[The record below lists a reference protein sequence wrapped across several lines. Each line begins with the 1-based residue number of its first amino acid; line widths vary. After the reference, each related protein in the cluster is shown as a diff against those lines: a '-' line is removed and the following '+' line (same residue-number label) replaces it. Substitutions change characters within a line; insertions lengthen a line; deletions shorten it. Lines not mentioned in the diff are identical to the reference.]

1 MDDQYILK
9 EMLKI
14 VEDHEVSLTEEDIFN
29 FLKIKRR
36 WPSEY
41 PWKQRSVEVIGQ
53 WHQNVGSGFFDY
65 EGLFIYDMWRKYYDA
80 GFTTILSNILDL
92 NSQLRDLAEKLFYY
106 TGTEINGNFYFSLG
120 SSNHRVSFPPHQH
133 EYHVIVK
140 PIYGTCKWRLVHAPH
155 GNTVELDNTTESF
168 IIPAGTSH
176 SVYECLDKKLSLTLN
191 IS

>member
-92 NSQLRDLAEKLFYY
+92 NSQLRDF
-106 TGTEINGNFYFSLG
+106 FFSSKI
-120 SSNHRVSFPPHQH
+120 SSVWNHPSV
-133 EYHVIVK
+133 
-140 PIYGTCKWRLVHAPH
+140 
-155 GNTVELDNTTESF
+155 NTSEFS
-168 IIPAGTSH
+168 
-176 SVYECLDKKLSLTLN
+176 SL
-191 IS
+191 